1 MLTAKAALM
10 RPVVCKV
17 RQGEGVIYY
26 AGIVPRTTFFIVE
39 FNGRE
44 QAAAGYF
51 CEVAIYV

>member
-1 MLTAKAALM
+1 M